1 MKKITIE
8 QVKQQIVDYA
18 PEFEENTVDYYLHIT
33 AEGDIVYGYSKADE
47 TLVYSVP
54 YERYGLQIEDI
65 SAENNQEKQEKDLIY
80 SHEVDGDEIFEEIAK
95 NLCDQANKWLE
106 EQGE

>member
-18 PEFEENTVDYYLHIT
+18 PEFEKNAVSYYLHIT
-33 AEGDIVYGYSKADE
+33 AEGDIVYGYSEADE
-47 TLVYSVP
+47 TFIYSVP

-65 SAENNQEKQEKDLIY
+65 SAENNQEKDLIY
-80 SHEVDGDEIFEEIAK
+80 YHEVDGDEIFEEVAK
-95 NLCDQANKWLE
+95 NLCDQANAWLK